1 MRASYTYS
9 VPPGF
14 GDLSPGQRLLVP
26 FGSKRTVGYYLGP
39 ADAPG
44 TIPVKPIIQ
53 PIDFCSHFSHELF
66 SLCLWMADYYFANPA
81 DCLAAALPVGFKG
94 IQRPVYRWSES
105 PPGLF
110 REIKSLKVT
119 PGRQVSQKD
128 IRSLARSGRHT
139 LRTLIAEGWLVEEWS
154 GTGDRNVQRFAGY
167 RYSQNAA
174 VEPVSGKGKRIEPF
188 DGVRNRAELKQLG
201 WTDYLIRKAT
211 TQKLIEP
218 VAAEE
223 QPALQF
229 IKGRPEVA
237 SIELNDEQ
245 GRVVGVVS
253 AALSGG
259 FKAFLL
265 HGITGSGKTIVYCHL
280 ARRVIESGRT
290 VLVLTPEIALSGAT
304 LAYLR
309 GFFGDAVTVLHS
321 GMTDRERFL
330 SWQGIMAG
338 KFPIVV
344 GPRSALFAP
353 LGRLGLIIV
362 DEEHDG
368 SYKQDD
374 PSPRFHGRDCAI
386 MRAKL
391 NDIPV
396 LLGSASPS
404 IESYHQAN
412 SGRYT
417 LLRLTQRPGS
427 ATLPEVRVID
437 MRSQG
442 TRGDWPFISLPL
454 KQAVEK
460 RLEAKEQTILFLN
473 RRGYS
478 SVLKCGDCGHFPE
491 CPSCKLGL
499 TFHKSGQKLV
509 CHYCGFV
516 RTNYDVCEKCLS
528 RSLLFPGAGT
538 QKVEEAVP
546 RLFPGA
552 ATIRLDSDSAAGR
565 QNAHRILDAFARR
578 EYLILLGTQMV
589 TKGLDMPDVS
599 LVGVLSAD
607 AGAELPDFRAAEKTF
622 ARLLQVAG
630 RSGRAGKRGE
640 VLIQTYAPESPHITD
655 AARQEYETFFEREIE
670 SRRDGEYPPFI
681 RLVNLTLAGPD
692 AEKLEKIAQQFAG
705 ELRNEIK
712 NSGMSASVL
721 GPAPC
726 PIYQLKRMF
735 RRHLLVKTRQTS
747 KIVQML
753 TNWEQREPRFG
764 LPSAVRLTVDVDPID
779 MM

>member
-1 MRASYTYS
+1 MRAAYTYS
-9 VPPGF
+9 LPPEI
-14 GDLSPGQRLLVP
+14 GDLTSGQRLLVP
-26 FGSKRTVGYYLGP
+26 LGSKRTVGYYLGP
-39 ADAPG
+39 AEAPG
-44 TIPVKPIIQ
+44 KVTVKPVMQ
-53 PIDFCSHFSHELF
+53 AIDFCSHFSPELF
-66 SLCLWMADYYFANPA
+66 SLCAWMADYYFANPA
-81 DCLAAALPVGFKG
+81 DCLASALPVGFKG
-94 IQRPVYRWSES
+94 VQKPVYRWSET

-110 REIKSLKVT
+110 REIKNVRVT
-119 PGRQVSQKD
+119 PGKQISQKD
-128 IRSLARSGRHT
+128 ILSLSRGGKNY
-139 LRTLIAEGWLVEEWS
+139 LRKLIAEGWLTEEWS
-154 GTGDRNVQRFAGY
+154 GAGEKGVPRF
-167 RYSQNAA
+167 
-174 VEPVSGKGKRIEPF
+174 SGFRFLSMQSESFDKKGKKVEPF
-188 DGVRNRAELKQLG
+188 DGVRSRAELKLLG
-201 WTDYLIRKAT
+201 WSDYQIRKALT
-211 TQKLIEP
+211 LKLIEP
-218 VAAEE
+218 VAADE

-237 SIELNDEQ
+237 SIELNPEQ
-245 GRVVGVVS
+245 RTAVEAVAES
-253 AALSGG
+253 LAGG
-259 FKAFLL
+259 FKTFLL

-280 ARRVIESGRT
+280 ARRVIESGLT

-330 SWQGIMAG
+330 SWQGIKAG
-338 KFPIVV
+338 RFPIVV

-353 LGRLGLIIV
+353 LDKLGLIIV

-391 NDIPV
+391 NNIPV

-404 IESYHQAN
+404 IESYHHAKA
-412 SGRYT
+412 GHYT
-417 LLRLTQRPGS
+417 LLKLTQRPGS

-437 MRSQG
+437 MRSQAA
-442 TRGDWPFISLPL
+442 RGDLPFISLPL
-454 KQAVEK
+454 KLAVEK
-460 RLEAKEQTILFLN
+460 RIEANEQTILFLN

-499 TFHKSGQKLV
+499 TFHKAGQKLV
-509 CHYCGFV
+509 CHYCGYV
-516 RTNYDVCEKCLS
+516 RTDYDVCEKCNS

-538 QKVEEAVP
+538 QRVEEAVP

-552 ATIRLDSDSAAGR
+552 STIRLDSDSAAGR
-565 QNAHRILDAFARR
+565 QNAHRILDSFARK
-578 EYLILLGTQMV
+578 EHQILLGTQMV
-589 TKGLDMPDVS
+589 TKGLDMPEVS

-640 VLIQTYAPESPHITD
+640 VLIQTYSPESPHIVD
-655 AARQEYETFFEREIE
+655 AARQEYETFFDREIE
-670 SRRDGEYPPFI
+670 SRRDGEYPPFT
-681 RLVNLTLAGPD
+681 RLINLTLSGPD
-692 AEKLEKIAQQFAG
+692 AEKLETAALQFAA
-705 ELRNEIK
+705 ELRENVK
-712 NSGMSASVL
+712 RAGVTASAL

-726 PIYQLKRMF
+726 PIHHLKRLF
-735 RRHLLVKTRQTS
+735 RRHILVKTKQTT
-747 KIVQML
+747 KFVQML
-753 TNWEQREPRFG
+753 TDWERRESRFR